1 MWYMIYDILIY
12 DGSFDIT
19 PLLLHYQS
27 QLPQIGRTPLRY
39 WTNEIQSPHSNFATT
54 KKSSIANDKEIF
66 HPPSQRYATKKQT
79 KCQVLWNT
87 LQEYLCILFLF
98 VFAKLTSKP
107 GLGRCTFAVYSVIWK
122 QIKLGLK
129 LDRQRDKSPFN
140 VALVYVALI
149 WSRNS
154 TLSENHL
161 KTVYLVT
168 NRASYFPSS
177 FFGEPCSCALAS
189 SAFTWKAIFLVHHV
203 N

>member
-1 MWYMIYDILIY
+1 MHFLESCEHCWDKVSAQTPSSTLSAFGYLSIYVSQQVWKRTPQGKLLGDVGQILN

-129 LDRQRDKSPFN
+129 LHTQIDKSPFN
-140 VALVYVALI
+140 VTLV
-149 WSRNS
+149 
-154 TLSENHL
+154 
-161 KTVYLVT
+161 
-168 NRASYFPSS
+168 
-177 FFGEPCSCALAS
+177 
-189 SAFTWKAIFLVHHV
+189 
-203 N
+203 